1 MPKNIVKRRCSNFKM
16 NTAICQIFTLVFIFL
31 QQGLFEQVL
40 AMDDYTIFVPM
51 MVQKNIELQQQA
63 LMLIIQTTGS
73 LPDSL
78 KEGGTKSTQQPAGA
92 GPVDDEEEIMRKVL
106 A

>member
-1 MPKNIVKRRCSNFKM
+1 MTRLIY
-16 NTAICQIFTLVFIFL
+16 

-78 KEGGTKSTQQPAGA
+78 TEGKIKSQPQPAG
-92 GPVDDEEEIMRKVL
+92 GGVVDDEEEIMRKVL

>member
-1 MPKNIVKRRCSNFKM
+1 MMIYL
-16 NTAICQIFTLVFIFL
+16 IFIP
-31 QQGLFEQVL
+31 QGLFEQVL

-78 KEGGTKSTQQPAGA
+78 TEGKTKPKEPAG
-92 GPVDDEEEIMRKVL
+92 GGVVDDDEEIMRKVL

>member
-1 MPKNIVKRRCSNFKM
+1 
-16 NTAICQIFTLVFIFL
+16 
-31 QQGLFEQVL
+31 
-40 AMDDYTIFVPM
+40 MDDFTIFVPL

-63 LMLIIQTTGS
+63 LMLIMQTTGS

-78 KEGGTKSTQQPAGA
+78 KEGETRSSEQPAG
-92 GPVDDEEEIMRKVL
+92 PLDDDEEIMRKIL

>member
-1 MPKNIVKRRCSNFKM
+1 
-16 NTAICQIFTLVFIFL
+16 
-31 QQGLFEQVL
+31 
-40 AMDDYTIFVPM
+40 MDDFTIFVPM

-78 KEGGTKSTQQPAGA
+78 QEGESKSQQQAAAGA
-92 GPVDDEEEIMRKVL
+92 PLDDDEEIMKKILAYVYLLNTGNPQTSTLVNCEIITANREDSDQTEEAV
-106 A
+106 

>member
-1 MPKNIVKRRCSNFKM
+1 
-16 NTAICQIFTLVFIFL
+16 
-31 QQGLFEQVL
+31 
-40 AMDDYTIFVPM
+40 MDDFTIFVPM

-78 KEGGTKSTQQPAGA
+78 QEGESKSQQQAASGA
-92 GPVDDEEEIMRKVL
+92 PLDDDEEIMKKIL
-106 A
+106 AYVYQLNNGNQKTNKYFGKQRNTANREDSDQTASSEAV